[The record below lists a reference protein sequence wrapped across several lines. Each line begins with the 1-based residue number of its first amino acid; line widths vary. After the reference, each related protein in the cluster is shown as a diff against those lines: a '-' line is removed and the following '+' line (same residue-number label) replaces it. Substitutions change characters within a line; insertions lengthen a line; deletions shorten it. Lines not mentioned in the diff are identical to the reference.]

1 MTRRTRRTPVL
12 AAPRAVLP
20 VGLLVVGLLAGC
32 SSSLTSSGAPDK
44 GFLDADGTITK
55 VAADDRRAPVTFRG
69 TTLEGKPF
77 DLAAYRGKVVVVNV
91 WASWCGPCIKEAPA
105 LERVW
110 TQVHGLGVQFVG
122 VDTRDQNAAAR
133 AHQRRFGVTYP
144 SVDDDS
150 GRVLLA
156 LRGILP
162 PKAPPSTLV
171 LDRRGR
177 VAYRVLESLTTAT
190 LRDIIDDALAE
201 RPAAAAGP

>member
-1 MTRRTRRTPVL
+1 MTRRTRSRRTPVL
-12 AAPRAVLP
+12 VA
-20 VGLLVVGLLAGC
+20 LVTALLAGC
-32 SSSLTSSGAPDK
+32 SSSLTSAGAPDK
-44 GFLDADGTITK
+44 GFLDSDGTITK
-55 VAADDRRAPVTFRG
+55 VAAADRRDPVTFRG
-69 TTLEGKPF
+69 TTLEGKPL
-77 DLAAYRGKVVVVNV
+77 DLSAYRGKVVVVNV

-105 LERVW
+105 LQRVW
-110 TQVHGLGVQFVG
+110 TQVRGKGVQFVG

-133 AHQRRFGVTYP
+133 AHERRFGVTYP

-177 VAYRVLESLTTAT
+177 VAYRVLEAMTPAT
-190 LRDIIDDALAE
+190 LRDIVDDVLGE
-201 RPAAAAGP
+201 RPAAAAGS

>member
-1 MTRRTRRTPVL
+1 MARASRLLRVL
-12 AAPRAVLP
+12 AAAA
-20 VGLLVVGLLAGC
+20 LLAPAVSGC

-44 GFLDADGTITK
+44 GFLDSDGTITK
-55 VAADDRRAPVTFRG
+55 VAVADRRDPVSFRG
-69 TTLEGKPF
+69 TTLEGDPF
-77 DLAAYRGKVVVVNV
+77 DVTDFRGKVVVVNV

-105 LERVW
+105 LQQVW
-110 TQVHGLGVQFVG
+110 AGTRADGVQFVG
-122 VDTRDQNAAAR
+122 VDTRDQTAAAR

-171 LDRRGR
+171 LDRQGR
-177 VAYRVLESLTTAT
+177 VAYRVLEGMTAAT
-190 LRDIIDDALAE
+190 LRGIVEDALAE
-201 RPAAAAGP
+201 KPAQAHTSAAR